1 MKGEFL
7 NRHKFSVLVI
17 TLAFSATLGLATFT
31 GLDYYKTAKDIRAK
45 EQETADK
52 LAAAQQKVWAEKAA
66 LRKKVLK
73 DYNRTII
80 VINKK
85 HCFEPKTWQPND
97 LAPIEKGISLRKE
110 AAAQY
115 NAMKAAAAQAKMP
128 LASTS
133 GYRSY
138 NDQVETYDYWV
149 KHSNQKEAD
158 SSSARPGCS
167 EHQTGLAVDLKA
179 DNCVL
184 QCFATTS
191 TYKWLAEHAA
201 EYGFIQRY
209 PDNAKNITGYV
220 VESWHW
226 RYVGRETAQDMKKRE
241 IKTLEE
247 YFNVTGGDYSN

>member
-7 NRHKFSVLVI
+7 NKHKFSVLVI
-17 TLAFSATLGLATFT
+17 TLAFSAILGLATFT

-52 LAAAQQKVWAEKAA
+52 LAAVQQKAWA
-66 LRKKVLK
+66 
-73 DYNRTII
+73 
-80 VINKK
+80 
-85 HCFEPKTWQPND
+85 PND

-158 SSSARPGCS
+158 SASARPGCS

-184 QCFATTS
+184 QCFATTP

-220 VESWHW
+220 VEAWHW